1 VVRRLTE
8 ILGEA
13 EAKIE
18 RLEPSAACEAMAAGA
33 LLVDIRG
40 DAERARDGVVPGSL
54 HVPRTVLEWR
64 FDPAGAWRNVA
75 AADVTRQVVLLC
87 DHGYSS
93 ILAAAVLADLGYARA
108 GDVIGGFEAWL
119 GAGLPVAPAPPRPA
133 GLPGMGQPPTIEA
146 TPETPVVSSTS

>member
-1 VVRRLTE
+1 MRRRLDELLT
-8 ILGEA
+8 EA

-18 RLEPSAACEAMAAGA
+18 RLEPEAAHEAVAAGA

-40 DAERARDGVVPGSL
+40 DAERERDGVVPGSL

-75 AADVTRQVVLLC
+75 VADVTRQVVLLC

-93 ILAAAVLADLGYARA
+93 VLAAAALADLGYTRA
-108 GDVIGGFEAWL
+108 ADVVGGFEAWVA
-119 GAGLPVAPAPPRPA
+119 AGLPVAESPPRPP
-133 GLPGMGQPPTIEA
+133 GLPGMCQPPTIDA